1 MIILKEQ
8 KRNREEALNLYD
20 FLVDEK
26 SNKLSEYLSLS
37 IEAKGEATKVSV
49 TTVEDIPTTYSSVL
63 NSLSITG
70 LQDLMNRK

>member
-8 KRNREEALNLYD
+8 KRNRDEALNLYD

-26 SNKLSEYLSLS
+26 LNKLSEYLSLS
-37 IEAKGEATKVSV
+37 IEAKGEGTIVSV
-49 TTVEDIPTTYSSVL
+49 TTVEGIPTTYSSVL
-63 NSLSITG
+63 NGLSITG

>member
-1 MIILKEQ
+1 MIILEEQ
-8 KRNREEALNLYD
+8 KRNREKVLNLYD

-26 SNKLSEYLSLS
+26 SNKMSEYLSLS
-37 IEAKGEATKVSV
+37 IEAKEEGTKVSV
-49 TTVEDIPTTYSSVL
+49 TTVEGIPTTYSSVL

>member
-1 MIILKEQ
+1 MIILEEQ
-8 KRNREEALNLYD
+8 KRNREKVLNLYD